1 MLELKPI
8 KKDFICLHCNSG
20 FMKEKTLVVHM
31 CEQKRR
37 HLARTEK
44 HVHIGYQAFVKFYQL
59 SQKFNGIKSYDEFAR
74 SPYYNAFVKFGSF
87 VSNVNPLYP
96 EHYIDW
102 VVTSGVKLDHWCR
115 DELYDKYAL
124 ELIKTESVETALER
138 SIKHM
143 MEWADTNNSIWHHY
157 FSYVSVNRAMF
168 DIKDGK
174 ISPWIILNSEAGKTM
189 LSNFNDEQLNAV
201 SLVIDPPYWMKK
213 FKKQR
218 ADVEL
223 VKSVL
228 KEVNL

>member
-1 MLELKPI
+1 MLQLKPI
-8 KKDFICLHCNSG
+8 KKDFICSHCNSG
-20 FMKEKTLVVHM
+20 FMKEKTLIVHM

-44 HVHIGYQAFVKFYQL
+44 HVHIGYQAFVRFYQL
-59 SQKFNGIKSYDEFAR
+59 SQKFNGIKLYDEFAR

-87 VSNVNPLYP
+87 ISNVNPLYP
-96 EHYIDW
+96 DHYIDW

-138 SIKHM
+138 SINHM
-143 MEWADTNNSIWHHY
+143 MEWADANKSVWNHY
-157 FSYVSVNRAMF
+157 FNYVSVNRAMF

-189 LSNFNDEQLNAV
+189 LASFNDEQLNAI

-218 ADVEL
+218 SDVEL
-223 VKSVL
+223 VKTVL

>member
-1 MLELKPI
+1 
-8 KKDFICLHCNSG
+8 
-20 FMKEKTLVVHM
+20 MKEKTLIVHM

-44 HVHIGYQAFVKFYQL
+44 HVHIGYQAFVRFYQL
-59 SQKFNGIKSYDEFAR
+59 SQKFNGIKLYDEFAR

-87 VSNVNPLYP
+87 ISNVNPLYP
-96 EHYIDW
+96 DHYIDW

-138 SIKHM
+138 SINHM
-143 MEWADTNNSIWHHY
+143 MEWADANKSVWNHY
-157 FSYVSVNRAMF
+157 FNYVSVNRAMF

-189 LSNFNDEQLNAV
+189 LASFNDEQLNAI

-218 ADVEL
+218 SDVEL
-223 VKSVL
+223 VKTVL